1 MNRSVKD
8 FDKEPIPETEAGIP
22 LTNVIMCFVPF
33 SAVTKM
39 VSLSN
44 FFKVVSGTFASFVVS
59 SFFALALVVA
69 FAAAFALAIARF
81 LAYISAVRGSGFDES
96 VGRKA
101 ARIFVSSIVGTS
113 FSPLSL

>member
-1 MNRSVKD
+1 
-8 FDKEPIPETEAGIP
+8 
-22 LTNVIMCFVPF
+22 
-33 SAVTKM
+33 M

-59 SFFALALVVA
+59 SFFALVVA
-69 FAAAFALAIARF
+69 FVAAFALAIARF